1 MTIKEQINNLKK
13 YKEQL
18 IAYKKRELIENYLDE
33 QTNSR
38 FIMTG
43 GYNKGKKDVKVKVLT
58 LNR

>member
-18 IAYKKRELIENYLDE
+18 IAYKQRELIENYLDE